1 VPVGSS
7 STSRGRRHE
16 WRERRERCTGVEERG
31 TVLNVIAVPGS
42 LDHRTI
48 DTFLD
53 EVIAESGERT
63 LFDARHL
70 RWVDPN
76 GMVALLVAGTVAA
89 EKQGTLPRLELPES
103 TDVNGYLSRMA
114 FFEAARAVFEV
125 DVPGRRGS
133 GGPSDVLLEIT
144 PVTAN
149 ADVHEVVDRVQGK
162 AGAILTSKLGY
173 PGTAVV
179 QFSVILSE
187 VCQNIVEHAE
197 GTGWV
202 AAQAYNWARRLGR
215 FVVVIS
221 VMDVGRG
228 FRGSLSDEHSARYA
242 DRWGDTTALEAA
254 FLHGLTRFPDSG
266 RGQGIQQIRRQV
278 RRWDGAITIRSGTAR
293 IGQVPEW
300 DDTPPLVDGLAPLP
314 GSQISIVLPARG
326 AS

>member
-1 VPVGSS
+1 M
-7 STSRGRRHE
+7 
-16 WRERRERCTGVEERG
+16 
-31 TVLNVIAVPGS
+31 NVIAVPAA

-48 DTFLD
+48 DLFFD
-53 EVIAESGERT
+53 EVSAPREGRT

-76 GMVALLVAGTVAA
+76 GMVGMLVAGRVDSGR
-89 EKQGTLPRLELPES
+89 QGVLPRLELPES
-103 TDVNGYLSRMA
+103 SDVVGYLSRMG
-114 FFEAARAVFEV
+114 FFEAAQGVF
-125 DVPGRRGS
+125 DFDAPGRRTH

-144 PVTAN
+144 SIAAN
-149 ADVHEVVDRVQGK
+149 SDVHAVVDRVQGR

-173 PGTAVV
+173 PGTSVV

-187 VCQNIVEHAE
+187 VCQNIIEHAE
-197 GTGWV
+197 APGWV
-202 AAQAYNWARRLGR
+202 AAQAYNWAKRLGR

-228 FRGSLSDEHSARYA
+228 FRGSLMAEHSARYG
-242 DRWGDTTALEAA
+242 DRWGDSTALEAA

-278 RRWDGAITIRSGTAR
+278 RRWDGAITIRSGAAR

-300 DDTPPLVDGLAPLP
+300 DDTPPLVDGLQPFP
-314 GSQISIVLPARG
+314 GAQISIVLPAKV
-326 AS
+326 AE

>member
-1 VPVGSS
+1 
-7 STSRGRRHE
+7 
-16 WRERRERCTGVEERG
+16 
-31 TVLNVIAVPGS
+31 VPGS

-48 DTFLD
+48 DAFLD
-53 EVIAESGERT
+53 DVVANAGERT
-63 LFDARHL
+63 LLDARHL

-76 GMVALLVAGTVAA
+76 GMVALLVAGSVAGA
-89 EKQGTLPRLELPES
+89 AAQTRPRLELPES
-103 TDVNGYLSRMA
+103 ADVNGYLGRMKFHA
-114 FFEAARAVFEV
+114 AAREVFEV
-125 DVPGRRGS
+125 DAPSRRAA
-133 GGPSDVLLEIT
+133 GGASDVLLEIT
-144 PVTAN
+144 SIAAN
-149 ADVHEVVDRVQGK
+149 ADVHEVVDRVQGQ
-162 AGAILTSKLGY
+162 AGQILSSKLGY
-173 PGTAVV
+173 PSTAVV

-197 GTGWV
+197 APGWV
-202 AAQAYNWARRLGR
+202 AAQAYNWAKRLGR

-228 FRGSLSDEHSARYA
+228 FRGSLADEHSARYG

-293 IGQVPEW
+293 IGQVAEW

-314 GSQISIVLPARG
+314 GAQISIILPARTG
-326 AS
+326 P